1 MNLLI
6 LAGTSEA
13 SGLAQQVAE
22 AGIKA
27 CLSFAGRVKHVKS
40 QPIPRRVGGF
50 GGVAGL
56 CKYLEEAAITHVID
70 ATHPFSVQMSRN
82 ALDACAILGL
92 PLLGVERRPW
102 LPERGDFWI
111 EADSIADAVA
121 QLALPQKRVMLAL
134 GRMHINAF
142 AAQPQHHYLLRL
154 VDPPTDNI
162 SLPNFHSIISRGPF
176 TAEDDHRL
184 LQEHGIDMLV
194 SKNSGGSGASSKI
207 EAARD
212 LSLPIIMIN
221 RPPLLRERQDVETVE
236 EAMSWLLHGTKALG
250 V

>member
-6 LAGTSEA
+6 LAGTTEA
-13 SGLAQQVAE
+13 SGLAQKVAE

-27 CLSFAGRVKHVKS
+27 CLSFAGRVERLKS
-40 QPIPRRVGGF
+40 QPIPKRVGGF

-56 CKYLEEAAITHVID
+56 CNYLEEAAITHVID
-70 ATHPFSVQMSRN
+70 ATHPFAVQISRN
-82 ALDACAILGL
+82 AIDSCAILDR
-92 PLLGVERRPW
+92 PLLGVERSPW
-102 LPERGDFWI
+102 LPKRGDFWI
-111 EADSIADAVA
+111 EADSITDAVA
-121 QLALPQKRVMLAL
+121 QLALPQKRVMLAV

-162 SLPNFHSIISRGPF
+162 TLPNFHSIISRGPF

-184 LQEHGIDMLV
+184 LRDYSIDMLV

>member
-6 LAGTSEA
+6 LSGTIEA
-13 SGLAQQVAE
+13 SGLAQKVAE

-27 CLSFAGRVKHVKS
+27 CLSYAGRVERLKS
-40 QPIPRRVGGF
+40 QPIPKRVGGF
-50 GGVAGL
+50 GGVPGL
-56 CKYLEEAAITHVID
+56 CKYLEEAEITHVID
-70 ATHPFSVQMSRN
+70 ATHPFAVRMSRN
-82 ALDACAILGL
+82 AVDACAILGI

-102 LPERGDFWI
+102 LPKRGDIWI

-121 QLALPQKRVMLAL
+121 QLSIPQKRVMLAL

-142 AAQPQHHYLLRL
+142 SAQPQHHYLLRL

-176 TAEDDHRL
+176 TAEDDHKL
-184 LQEHGIDMLV
+184 LRDHSIDVLV
-194 SKNSGGSGASSKI
+194 SKNSGGSAASSKI

-212 LSLPIIMIN
+212 LSLPVIIIN
-221 RPPLLRERQDVETVE
+221 RPTLLRERRDVETVA
-236 EAMSWLLHGTKALG
+236 EAMAWLLHGTKVRG

>member
-6 LAGTSEA
+6 LAGTTEA
-13 SGLAQQVAE
+13 SGLAQKVAV

-27 CLSFAGRVKHVKS
+27 CLSFAGRVERLKS
-40 QPIPRRVGGF
+40 QPIPKRVGGF

-56 CKYLEEAAITHVID
+56 CNYLEEAAITHVID
-70 ATHPFSVQMSRN
+70 ATHPFAVQISRN
-82 ALDACAILGL
+82 AIDSCAILGR
-92 PLLGVERRPW
+92 PLLGVERSPW
-102 LPERGDFWI
+102 LPKRGDFWI
-111 EADSIADAVA
+111 EADSITDAVA
-121 QLALPQKRVMLAL
+121 QLALPQKRVMLAV

-184 LQEHGIDMLV
+184 LQDHSIDMLV

-212 LSLPIIMIN
+212 LSLPVIMIN
-221 RPPLLRERQDVETVE
+221 RPQLLRERQDVETVA
-236 EAMSWLLHGTKALG
+236 EAMSWLIHGTKARG